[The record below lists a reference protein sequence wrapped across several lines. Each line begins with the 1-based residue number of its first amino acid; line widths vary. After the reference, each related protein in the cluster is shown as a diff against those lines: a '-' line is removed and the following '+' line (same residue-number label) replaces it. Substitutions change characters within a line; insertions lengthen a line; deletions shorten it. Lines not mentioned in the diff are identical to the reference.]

1 MYRKFTILF
10 FIISFVAL
18 QAQNEFIT
26 IWKPAEGNP
35 PNINPAPPV
44 CGDTQI
50 WFPGIGTNYTIT
62 WEEIGFPQHNGTMTN
77 VTSID
82 RVLIDFGAPF
92 NPNSGNALYRVKV
105 SNGNGNFN
113 QIKFANNTIIQ
124 ATFFDLISVQL
135 VGSSNKI
142 MAIEKWGN
150 ISWTSMNSAF
160 TQCLN
165 MQLTATDTPNLQNVE
180 DASMMFYN
188 SFNFEG
194 NNSMALWNTS
204 NIKNFKAMFGYRTAN
219 PTITLTDNF
228 NPPIGSWN
236 TSNVTDMSYMF
247 MERKLFNQNINSWDV
262 SKVTNMAYMFAQCTT
277 YNQPLNNWNTS
288 KVLNMQ
294 FMFHFMPDFNQPL
307 DQWDTSKVTTMAHM
321 FHGTNSFNQPLDSW
335 DTSNVTDT
343 NTMFTGASSFD
354 QTLESWDLPSLVIAD
369 NMFLGSGI
377 NCDNFSFILAG
388 WADNPVT
395 ANNVNLQSVYPL
407 KYSSSAIPKKNILL
421 GKGWSMTGDSVGECR
436 KLGLNELHL
445 ENKPSI
451 YPNPADDFIFLKNIY
466 NVKKFIITDASG
478 RIITQ
483 ENLRNDFI
491 NIDFLPKGSYILQL
505 ITTDK
510 SYSLKFIKK

>member
-10 FIISFVAL
+10 FIFSFVAL

-77 VTSID
+77 VTSTD

-124 ATFFDLISVQL
+124 VTFFDLINVQL

-142 MAIEKWGN
+142 MAIEQWGN

-204 NIKNFKAMFGYRTAN
+204 NIKNFKA
-219 PTITLTDNF
+219 
-228 NPPIGSWN
+228 
-236 TSNVTDMSYMF
+236 
-247 MERKLFNQNINSWDV
+247 
-262 SKVTNMAYMFAQCTT
+262 C
-277 YNQPLNNWNTS
+277 
-288 KVLNMQ
+288 
-294 FMFHFMPDFNQPL
+294 L
-307 DQWDTSKVTTMAHM
+307 DTEM
-321 FHGTNSFNQPLDSW
+321 L
-335 DTSNVTDT
+335 
-343 NTMFTGASSFD
+343 
-354 QTLESWDLPSLVIAD
+354 
-369 NMFLGSGI
+369 
-377 NCDNFSFILAG
+377 
-388 WADNPVT
+388 
-395 ANNVNLQSVYPL
+395 
-407 KYSSSAIPKKNILL
+407 
-421 GKGWSMTGDSVGECR
+421 
-436 KLGLNELHL
+436 
-445 ENKPSI
+445 
-451 YPNPADDFIFLKNIY
+451 
-466 NVKKFIITDASG
+466 
-478 RIITQ
+478 
-483 ENLRNDFI
+483 
-491 NIDFLPKGSYILQL
+491 ILQL
-505 ITTDK
+505 I
-510 SYSLKFIKK
+510 